1 MTTVWLCEPR
11 SHGRNK
17 AASPLPGRRPSATV
31 PHRSASPA
39 LCPCGHAEHSKQP
52 SQAKRFNAMMSS
64 KKFVKTRMMRF
75 MSSMLDVG

>member
-17 AASPLPGRRPSATV
+17 AASPLPGRLPSVAV

-39 LCPCGHAEHSKQP
+39 LWELV
-52 SQAKRFNAMMSS
+52 F
-64 KKFVKTRMMRF
+64 FVF
-75 MSSMLDVG
+75 FWWSWCILIS